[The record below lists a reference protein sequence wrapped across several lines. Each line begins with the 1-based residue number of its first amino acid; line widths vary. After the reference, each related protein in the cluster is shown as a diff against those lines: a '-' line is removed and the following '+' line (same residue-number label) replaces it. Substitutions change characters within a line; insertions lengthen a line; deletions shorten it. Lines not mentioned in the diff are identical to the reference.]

1 MKRPLSKLQK
11 TMLDYIQDFM
21 NVGLNNPRTYKSR
34 SQLKAATGK
43 FERKTGI
50 KWPFKQGQLINGN
63 SCSGIVSDYNI
74 VEFSDSCLN
83 TNLAIE
89 TEIYSYSFKL
99 SDYDENILYKNIVQI
114 NLESIQSILD
124 LDNCQM
130 VDTLTKVNEIVNIID
145 GTPCSN

>member
-1 MKRPLSKLQK
+1 MKKLLLLA
-11 TMLDYIQDFM
+11 MLI
-21 NVGLNNPRTYKSR
+21 VGCDNSTEPQNHAGQFSSIYGDWVTTPAFTYYSIN
-34 SQLKAATGK
+34 
-43 FERKTGI
+43 ENEI
-50 KWPFKQGQLINGN
+50 KLINGS
-63 SCSGIVSDYNI
+63 SCSGIVDDYNI

-99 SDYDENILYKNIVQI
+99 SEYDENILYTNIVQI

-130 VDTLTKVNEIVNIID
+130 VDTLTKVNEIVNVID

>member
-1 MKRPLSKLQK
+1 SSIYGDWVTTPA
-11 TMLDYIQDFM
+11 F
-21 NVGLNNPRTYKSR
+21 TYYSIN
-34 SQLKAATGK
+34 
-43 FERKTGI
+43 ENEI
-50 KWPFKQGQLINGN
+50 KLINGS
-63 SCSGIVSDYNI
+63 SCSGIVDDYNI

-99 SDYDENILYKNIVQI
+99 SEYDENILYTNIVQI

-130 VDTLTKVNEIVNIID
+130 VDTLTKVNEIVNVID